1 MRKDLTALLARAEVD
16 QAETSQNAIGRLVKL
31 VAEDGGGV
39 DAREALFG
47 CLGSSRLAVVSSGCQ
62 GLTQLLE
69 RPDSSGIDLIEAGDE
84 LVKKL
89 KVAMAREEEQRHQ
102 QGTKTRHNQ
111 EQGVTQCLTR
121 CLVAISR
128 FSARREA
135 QPSGGAETGGR
146 AGVAGSGVSAMLL
159 SMNRGLI
166 FPALSHETTCF
177 VSRFNADPREVV
189 RVVCPLASALLL
201 QSEYANLRG
210 GFLLK
215 LSTASATASDAVK
228 LCLVILQAELLVFG
242 AMHTGAH
249 ADVAAGWFCSLVN
262 IAVSLDSDPAW
273 DRASRAVAGVGIF
286 LLSEFRGRGV
296 PIMSVLGSMQFLA
309 AADPLCLTD
318 EVAFLGITA
327 LQSHCIDEREA
338 LLGIVGRTLSAMAPR
353 VFHDPEIRPDNVDV
367 RVRTWSMET
376 LVYPLVSIAA
386 TGNPVAANVL
396 PLLEAALGD
405 VCSPRNSKTTTDT
418 RVEGER
424 VSAGNKQLRL
434 SSPVALGI
442 RRLGVLDGD
451 QQAMVIACMG
461 LKQRSSDLRGANGG
475 VTDAGRDAAA
485 VADLECGMCLLAPL
499 LLRPQERTH
508 EAACN
513 ALVAVVRS
521 VPSLGVRLLP
531 FVLYG
536 IRKLGGVASEGGS
549 VARLLHL
556 LPELGAHKL
565 SAKPVAA
572 VIQAL
577 AKAPQPAVRGLGMRL
592 TAALVQ
598 VNPRTFSQLQ
608 SLLSETPADHTP
620 PLSPEPDESRLCRAA
635 GMLEICEA
643 DPELGLECVRPLQ
656 GFLGDGSSAVTA
668 LSLKAIAA
676 LCRSDCL
683 DFGAAL
689 RIVTKKGKVA
699 HTGRDDS
706 DAFGDPRVMEGM
718 AQLCG
723 AGAEAVA
730 MAADEASEAG
740 SDESGEDSA
749 VGWDMGKA
757 VEILLGEG
765 LGCHPDDG
773 VRAAVYE
780 ALAFHLP
787 ALLRAASGKNAEEEA
802 IVAARHVRVFL
813 AQAMATD
820 GGLTV
825 QSNLRKAVKIV
836 VAEESVEP
844 STWVSAKRDGSSRD
858 GGQKKSVRPGPSNR
872 LVAALPAPKSVL
884 QGFRQDDSSCPG
896 LAGAVLWSYPAPQ
909 ATAVVAHRDIMIRDF
924 GELMAL
930 EGTGGGLALC
940 PWQRAGAL
948 SGIQRYVARL
958 FAACVA
964 AESTEAAGRGEAR
977 SGTDVTAAALE
988 ACRQAIDSIRGV
1000 QGGLVAVASASLV
1013 SCVPASFYHIA
1024 VVETGHAVDRLRKCT
1039 GGAHTLLDG
1048 EEMFPLCAAMAV
1060 RALPEASTALIE
1072 STLEEIE
1079 RFHSTAVEGW
1089 TASRDSAAAVAE
1101 TMTPNEAQSFWSCV
1115 AVGVAS
1121 EWGLRHPTAPG
1132 AQNAVLRAVR
1142 CLLASLANVVR
1153 SDHIT
1158 AIAETWFRGNGGVA
1172 ARVDRAAV
1180 VDWESVD
1187 IGHAIHGEDS
1197 EIGLPT
1203 TTRGSLCLALFL
1215 GLSSTLP
1222 GLRATGLHLELLQV
1236 FNIVQALALKP
1247 VAGLCGATLCLAAA
1261 ASECISCGLVDAP
1274 VILTCLRSVSVSLD
1288 GLANPSGSKKLPAQD
1303 TSLGAAG
1310 LIVVCEGKVVL
1321 PPGFAESLFENLR
1334 KAAAHRRGANSG
1346 VRVASLLA
1354 LASLI
1359 GCPLMAPGELVP
1371 RPLRVTSITNRRM
1384 VETLLQDVLEAM
1396 QGTSIRLK
1404 NAAARVWGCL
1414 SALGQHERSVGNSS
1428 LQESLGWT
1436 EDAGTHGIRGPATA
1450 AIKPGA
1456 LRVAQDGTLM
1466 NVVLTGLQ
1474 SIAAGLQDIEDGDT
1488 ETENQN
1494 TVVPVQS
1501 ALFAASAMASLTV
1514 CPNLRIPHPQMA
1526 TVIEA
1531 LFRGGHGVEVQ
1542 VQCISL
1548 GLALADKEQA
1558 YSTWLRGLFDRP
1570 FFVNLPRDVQHRL
1583 VAVFD
1588 QLFLKLPLDI
1598 RKDLAVKLWGI
1609 ITTRFFTS
1617 WSSASSLEREGV
1629 VADGKEESRQAAA
1642 FLSGM
1647 SALVA
1652 AGTHGEVESM
1662 ALTRFLP
1669 SVLHAFCTRDD
1680 LSRLD
1685 LDVEEAPF
1693 WDALVGLLSHL
1704 PWEKVQDAIASK
1716 PGATNTK
1723 TASVKLC
1730 EECLREYLTTRL
1742 TPSGEAS
1749 TILSTGGT
1757 SSRSS
1762 PPSAA
1767 ATIATAKALGS
1778 VARWATRIRTDK
1790 KASAAVLPRLAE
1802 ALKRI
1807 SATAAAG
1814 KWLVTL
1820 LDTAELPESCVVRA
1834 AALAGGATEVWEP
1847 SNTGLLIVGDR
1858 SDDLLGCG
1866 AWGATHGGALLYSL
1880 SVTAPRAVARVDRT
1894 SPDVSTEVLARL
1906 LRLTGLLHSRMGG
1919 AKEAADQRGVVE
1931 LEEVVC
1937 GVEGFIRGLRHAP
1950 AVLNGTLSRSFAT
1963 YVESVATRRALE

>member
-16 QAETSQNAIGRLVKL
+16 QVETSQNAISRLVKL
-31 VAEDGGGV
+31 VAEDSSGV

-69 RPDSSGIDLIEAGDE
+69 SQDSSGIDLIESGDE
-84 LVKKL
+84 LVRHL
-89 KVAMAREEEQRHQ
+89 KAAMAREEDQRNQ
-102 QGTKTRHNQ
+102 QGDGARHNQ
-111 EQGVTQCLTR
+111 EHGVTQCLTR

-128 FSARREA
+128 LSARREA
-135 QPSGGAETGGR
+135 QPTCGGEKGVW
-146 AGVAGSGVSAMLL
+146 AGVAGNGVSAMLL
-159 SMNRGLI
+159 SMNRGLL

-177 VSRFNADPREVV
+177 LSRLNTDPREAV

-201 QSEYANLRG
+201 QPEYANLRS
-210 GFLLK
+210 GFMLK
-215 LSTASATASDAVK
+215 LSMASATASDAVK
-228 LCLVILQAELLVFG
+228 LCLLILQAELLVFG

-262 IAVSLDSDPAW
+262 TAVSLDSDPAW
-273 DRASRAVAGVGIF
+273 DRASRALAGVGVF

-296 PIMSVLGSMQFLA
+296 PITPVLSSMQFLV
-309 AADPLCLTD
+309 AADPLCLAD

-338 LLGIVGRTLSAMAPR
+338 LLDIVGRTLSAMAPR
-353 VFHDPEIRPDNVDV
+353 VFHDPKVIPDNVDV
-367 RVRTWSMET
+367 RVRAWSLET
-376 LVYPLVSIAA
+376 LVYPLVSMAA
-386 TGNPVAANVL
+386 TGNPVSANVL
-396 PLLEAALGD
+396 PLLEAALGG
-405 VCSPRNSKTTTDT
+405 VYSRSKFETMADA
-418 RVEGER
+418 RVEGDR
-424 VSAGNKQLRL
+424 SSAGNEHLRL

-451 QQAMVIACMG
+451 QQAMVVACMG
-461 LKQRSSDLRGANGG
+461 LKQRANDLSGSNGG
-475 VTDAGRDAAA
+475 VTDAGRDASA
-485 VADLECGMCLLAPL
+485 VADLECGLCLLAPL
-499 LLRPQERTH
+499 LLQQHEQTH
-508 EAACN
+508 EAVCTV
-513 ALVAVVRS
+513 LVAVVRA

-577 AKAPQPAVRGLGMRL
+577 AKAPQQAVRGLGMRL
-592 TAALVQ
+592 VAALVQ
-598 VNPRTFSQLQ
+598 VNPRTFNQLQ

-635 GMLEICEA
+635 GMLEICET

-668 LSLKAIAA
+668 LALKAIAA

-706 DAFGDPRVMEGM
+706 DAFGDPRVMESM

-730 MAADEASEAG
+730 MAAAEAAEAG
-740 SDESGEDSA
+740 SDGSGEDSDL
-749 VGWDMGKA
+749 GWGMGKA
-757 VEILLGEG
+757 VEILLAGG

-773 VRAAVYE
+773 VRSAVYE
-780 ALAFHLP
+780 ALGFHLP
-787 ALLRAASGKNAEEEA
+787 ALLRAVSGKNAEEEA

-813 AQAMATD
+813 AQAMSTD
-820 GGLTV
+820 GSFMV
-825 QSNLRKAVKIV
+825 QSNLRKVVQIV

-844 STWVSAKRDGSSRD
+844 STWVSAKRDGASRD
-858 GGQKKSVRPGPSNR
+858 GGQKRSVRPGPSNR
-872 LVAALPAPKSVL
+872 LVAALPEPESVL

-896 LAGAVLWSYPAPQ
+896 LAGAVLWSYPTPQ

-924 GELMAL
+924 GELMAV

-940 PWQRAGAL
+940 PWQRAGTL

-977 SGTDVTAAALE
+977 GGTDVTAAAVE
-988 ACRQAIDSIRGV
+988 ACRQAIGNIRGV
-1000 QGGLVAVASASLV
+1000 QGGLVAVASASLA
-1013 SCVPASFYHIA
+1013 SCVPASFYHVA
-1024 VVETGHAVDRLRKCT
+1024 VVETGRAVDRLRRCT
-1039 GGAHTLLDG
+1039 GGAQTLLDG

-1060 RALPEASTALIE
+1060 RALPEASTTLVE

-1089 TASRDSAAAVAE
+1089 TTSRDSAAAVGEA
-1101 TMTPNEAQSFWSCV
+1101 MTPNEAQSFWSCV

-1132 AQNAVLRAVR
+1132 ARIAVLRAVR
-1142 CLLASLANVVR
+1142 CLLAGLANAVR
-1153 SDHIT
+1153 SDHIH
-1158 AIAETWFRGNGGVA
+1158 AIVETWFGGNGSVA
-1172 ARVDRAAV
+1172 AREDRAAV

-1187 IGHAIHGEDS
+1187 IGQAIHWEDS

-1203 TTRGSLCLALFL
+1203 TTRGSICLALFL
-1215 GLSSTLP
+1215 GLSSSLP
-1222 GLRATGLHLELLQV
+1222 GLRATGLHSELLQV
-1236 FNIVQALALKP
+1236 FSIVQALALKP
-1247 VAGLCGATLCLAAA
+1247 LAGLCGATLCLAAA

-1288 GLANPSGSKKLPAQD
+1288 GLANPSGSEKLPAQD

-1321 PPGFAESLFENLR
+1321 PPGFAESLFESLR

-1371 RPLRVTSITNRRM
+1371 RRLRVTSITNRRM
-1384 VETLLQDVLEAM
+1384 VDTLLQDVLEAM

-1414 SALGQHERSVGNSS
+1414 SALGQDERSVGNSS
-1428 LQESLGWT
+1428 LQASLGWT
-1436 EDAGTHGIRGPATA
+1436 EDGGTHGISGPATA
-1450 AIKPGA
+1450 SIRPGA

-1474 SIAAGLQDIEDGDT
+1474 SIATGLEDIEDGDT
-1488 ETENQN
+1488 KAENYKA
-1494 TVVPVQS
+1494 VVPVQS
-1501 ALFAASAMASLTV
+1501 SLFAASAMASLTF
-1514 CPNLRIPHPQMA
+1514 CPTLRIPHPQMA
-1526 TVIEA
+1526 IVIEA

-1542 VQCISL
+1542 VKCISL

-1570 FFVNLPRDVQHRL
+1570 FFVNLPRDVQHHL

-1588 QLFLKLPLDI
+1588 QIFLKLPSEI
-1598 RKDLAVKLWGI
+1598 GKDLAKKLWDT
-1609 ITTRFFTS
+1609 ITPRFFTS
-1617 WSSASSLEREGV
+1617 WSRASGPEREGV
-1629 VADGKEESRQAAA
+1629 VVDGKEGSSQAAA

-1647 SALVA
+1647 STLVA
-1652 AGTHGEVESM
+1652 AGTRGEVESM
-1662 ALTRFLP
+1662 TLTRFWP

-1680 LSRLD
+1680 LSRFD

-1704 PWEKVQDAIASK
+1704 PWEQVQDAIASK

-1723 TASVKLC
+1723 TASVQLC

-1742 TPSGEAS
+1742 TPPGEAS
-1749 TILSTGGT
+1749 TVFSTGGMF
-1757 SSRSS
+1757 SRSS
-1762 PPSAA
+1762 RPSVA
-1767 ATIATAKALGS
+1767 ATIVTAKALGS
-1778 VARWATRIRTDK
+1778 VARWATRIRTDR

-1807 SATAAAG
+1807 NATAAAG

-1834 AALAGGATEVWEP
+1834 AALAGGATDIWEP
-1847 SNTGLLIVGDR
+1847 SNTGLLIVGER
-1858 SDDLLGCG
+1858 SDALLGCG
-1866 AWGATHGGALLYSL
+1866 AWGTAHGCALWYSL

-1894 SPDVSTEVLARL
+1894 SPDVSTDVLARL
-1906 LRLTGLLHSRMGG
+1906 LRLTGLLHGRIGD
-1919 AKEAADQRGVVE
+1919 AKEATDQRRVVE
-1931 LEEVVC
+1931 LEEVAY

-1963 YVESVATRRALE
+1963 YVESVAAHRALE